1 MPSTPLL
8 PLPHFQ
14 NEWESLAFTPH
25 PKHWK
30 QRDLLAVWKYIYVLP
45 WICIIAYGS
54 LPMVWDILLT
64 EKSVTN
70 GMGMLNFLCRDGL
83 NAHAHVVNGAERCQG
98 WWEPPLHL
106 ELQFL
111 ISNAHQT
118 FPLSNPCTKR
128 QVHVRPPMLATL
140 LPFYWIP
147 YPKRIMPWGLC
158 ATKPSNAQ
166 FLLSASA
173 LIWPPFL
180 W

>member
-1 MPSTPLL
+1 MGVISFHTSPQALKTTRSSGGVKIHLCT
-8 PLPHFQ
+8 
-14 NEWESLAFTPH
+14 SLNLYYSLRFS
-25 PKHWK
+25 
-30 QRDLLAVWKYIYVLP
+30 
-45 WICIIAYGS
+45 AYG
-54 LPMVWDILLT
+54 LRYPFNR
-64 EKSVTN
+64 KSVTN

-83 NAHAHVVNGAERCQG
+83 NAHTHVVNGAERCQG

-173 LIWPPFL
+173 LI
-180 W
+180 